1 MIDYFKKVVILKP
14 ALNATKQVK
23 GVCIVKSLNGKTSF
37 DFNFSCNLDGLTIY
51 ISGDNDNIEKI
62 NLKGLSVTFND
73 FKVLSGVTIAVFDKN
88 NLICLGEYGKSY
100 HNLNGITK
108 YAKKE
113 YFKNEKEQDFTA
125 ENSTANQIEKSNEY
139 NDELIATENYYQI
152 ENDKNT
158 LPIENAT
165 WHKTHKKA
173 EEIEENKNEFRE
185 YEALTRTIKNCD
197 YYEKIKDK
205 LEDIFIRFEECNDLT
220 ETLPNSKFVK
230 IKYNEND
237 YYYFGKVYEK
247 AKVKFICYGV
257 TGYYN
262 ERPNELLK
270 NFSFIPISNY
280 ELSGKGFY
288 LIFQDAKTGEIIKN
302 KSENPCF

>member
-14 ALNATKQVK
+14 TLNAMRQIK

-37 DFNFSCNLDGLTIY
+37 DFNFSCKLDGLTIY
-51 ISGDNDNIEKI
+51 ISGESDKLQTISGI
-62 NLKGLSVTFND
+62 STQSFSVAFED
-73 FKVLSGVTIAVFDKN
+73 FTVSNGIIIAVFDKF

-100 HNLNGITK
+100 YNLSGIID

-125 ENSTANQIEKSNEY
+125 ENSTANQTQKPSEY
-139 NDELIATENYYQI
+139 DDEVIATENYYQI
-152 ENDKNT
+152 ENDKT
-158 LPIENAT
+158 SLPIEDANKHQT
-165 WHKTHKKA
+165 DKKA
-173 EEIEENKNEFRE
+173 EEIKENKTEFGE
-185 YEALTRTIKNCD
+185 YEALTRTIENRD

-205 LEDIFIRFEECNDLT
+205 LEDIFNNFEVCNDLT

-230 IKYNEND
+230 IKYNEKD
-237 YYYFGKVYEK
+237 YYYVGKVYENNE
-247 AKVKFICYGV
+247 VKFICYGV

-262 ERPNELLK
+262 EKPNELLK
-270 NFSFIPISNY
+270 NFSFVPITNY

-288 LIFQDAKTGEIIKN
+288 LIFQDAKTGEIIK
-302 KSENPCF
+302 KQD